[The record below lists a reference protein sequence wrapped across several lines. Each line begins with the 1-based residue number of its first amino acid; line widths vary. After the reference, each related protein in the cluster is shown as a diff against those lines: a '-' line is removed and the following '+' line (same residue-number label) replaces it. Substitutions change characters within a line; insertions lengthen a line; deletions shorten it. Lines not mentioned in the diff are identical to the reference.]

1 MDKTNIEL
9 AQLLISKSYVQQ
21 GVQSLQQRQNLIK
34 DILSQVNRFFN
45 VRCA

>member
-34 DILSQVNRFFN
+34 DILSQVIRFFN